1 LTKRLLVLFILSLS
15 WRWNGGYKA
24 LCGDEVTSFLAEIQ
38 LEQYVPVF
46 REQGFEKMLDIY
58 TLTEEDLMSSMRM
71 DAIGH
76 RRRIMAHADTH
87 QKHLDSPSLL
97 QAFFVYMLYLVLAA
111 ALAAVVGLA
120 LLTLIV
126 LYSERLRVSMQDLI
140 TVAGLIF
147 WCNLRKK
154 QKERAL
160 SDLWCKILHSFE
172 RLPKDLGALPPSAVK
187 AMALVGMGGDSSS
200 ALLRL
205 PKPVVESCEPTR
217 RTSNK
222 TAALNIKSVD
232 HLVHVAAPKS
242 SRRRFPACCS
252 SRGATLTDEE

>member
-1 LTKRLLVLFILSLS
+1 MLSLS

-58 TLTEEDLMSSMRM
+58 TLTEEDLMGSMRM

-76 RRRIMAHADTH
+76 RRRIIAHADTH
-87 QKHLDSPSLL
+87 RKHLDAASLL
-97 QAFFVYMLYLVLAA
+97 QAFLVNTLFLVLAA

-126 LYSERLRVSMQDLI
+126 LYSERLRVSVQDLI

-172 RLPKDLGALPPSAVK
+172 RLPKDFGALPPSAVK
-187 AMALVGMGGDSSS
+187 AIALVGMGGDSSS
-200 ALLRL
+200 ALLHL
-205 PKPVVESCEPTR
+205 PEPVVESCAPKR

-222 TAALNIKSVD
+222 TAASNIKSAD
-232 HLVHVAAPKS
+232 HLPRVAAPKS
-242 SRRRFPACCS
+242 SKIRFQACCS
-252 SRGATLTDEE
+252 STGATLSDDE